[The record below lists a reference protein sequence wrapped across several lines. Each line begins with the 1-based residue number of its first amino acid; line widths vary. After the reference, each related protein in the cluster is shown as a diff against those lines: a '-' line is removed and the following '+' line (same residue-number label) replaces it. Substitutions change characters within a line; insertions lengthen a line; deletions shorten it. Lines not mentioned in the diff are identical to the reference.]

1 MTTITDKDIMI
12 LDIIAGGEH
21 VSQRRIV
28 DRAGLSLG
36 MVNLILQRL
45 AKTGYLK
52 MVNLSKRK
60 IRYLLTPK
68 GIAEKTNRSY
78 DYFHRTL
85 KVYLQYRERIE
96 DLIEEQRGQRVT
108 QFVIVGKG
116 DLADLVHQVLRSMK
130 EQVRFRIDTN
140 DRPTIQRPQEVILNC
155 GQPNGKPIQGISIL
169 ETLLNPENAFRK
181 GN

>member
-1 MTTITDKDIMI
+1 MTITDKDIMI
-12 LDIIAGGEH
+12 LEIIAGGEP

-45 AKTGYLK
+45 ARTGYLK

-60 IRYLLTPK
+60 IRYLVTPK

-78 DYFHRTL
+78 DYFQRTL
-85 KVYLQYRERIE
+85 KVYVQYRERIE
-96 DLIEEQRGQRVT
+96 DLIEEQRGRRVT
-108 QFVIVGKG
+108 DFVVAGKG
-116 DLADLVHQVLRSMK
+116 DLADLVHEVLRSKK
-130 EQVRFRIDTN
+130 ELVRFRIDTN
-140 DRPTIQRPQEVILNC
+140 DRPTVKPQEVVLHC
-155 GQPNGKPIQGISIL
+155 GQPDGKPLHGISIL
-169 ETLLNPENAFRK
+169 ETLLKPENAFRK